1 MAFQIVLENPH
12 STVRKRIVDVVG
24 RDRVAVDGDH
34 LVVSL
39 PDQPAVVGVINA
51 VNDLGCDIEAVR
63 RLAP

>member
-1 MAFQIVLENPH
+1 MFEIVLDNPH
-12 STVRKRIVDVVG
+12 TTVRKRIVDVVG
-24 RDRVAVDGDH
+24 RDRVAVDGDR

-63 RLAP
+63 RLTG